1 MAPLST
7 IRPSL
12 KDLVRHAVPRIA
24 PAWYDVGLQ
33 LDLEPDVL
41 DEIEKKSDQ
50 PRKMLAKWLQG
61 SSCTWQSVLNAVE
74 IIRGGK
80 PMEDIRAAVVE
91 SITGAQSTGQH
102 TMFSLN
108 LSLNNNLAL
117 NISFNSIEC

>member
-1 MAPLST
+1 MAAGSSSLLAPLST
-7 IRPSL
+7 IHPSL
-12 KDLVRHAVPRIA
+12 KDLVRHVVPRIA

-41 DEIEKKSDQ
+41 DEIEKEKSDQ

-74 IIRGGK
+74 NIRGGK

-91 SITGAQSTGQH
+91 SLTGAQSTGQH
-102 TMFSLN
+102 
-108 LSLNNNLAL
+108 LAHHV
-117 NISFNSIEC
+117 